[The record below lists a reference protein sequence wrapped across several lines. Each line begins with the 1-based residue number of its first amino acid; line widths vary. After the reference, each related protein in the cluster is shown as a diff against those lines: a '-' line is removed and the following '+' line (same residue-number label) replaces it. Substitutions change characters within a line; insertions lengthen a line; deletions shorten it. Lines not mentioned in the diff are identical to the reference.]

1 MMEGNRGMNQ
11 GQEFDGGYES
21 ASAVLEKY
29 GRDPHRLVTILQEI
43 QTAYSYLPEPVMA
56 FVAKEL
62 GVPPGTVYG
71 VATFYAHFTMQPRGK
86 YIIRICDGTACHVKK
101 SEAII
106 KAVESELGLS
116 GDKLTTDD
124 IMFTLEPVAC
134 LGACGL
140 APVVVI
146 NEEVHGGMNK
156 DKMIGLIEEIRKEE
170 SANA

>member
-1 MMEGNRGMNQ
+1 MNDT
-11 GQEFDGGYES
+11 QEFDGGYES

-43 QTAYSYLPEPVMA
+43 QTAYSYLPEPVMEY
-56 FVAKEL
+56 VAKEL
-62 GVPPGTVYG
+62 GVPSGAVYG
-71 VATFYAHFTMQPRGK
+71 VATFYAHFTMEPRGK

-106 KAVESELGLS
+106 KAVEKELGLS
-116 GDKLTTDD
+116 GDKLTSDD

-146 NEEVHGGMNK
+146 NEEVHGSMNK
-156 DKMIGLIEEIRKEE
+156 EKMLGLIEKIRKEE

>member
-1 MMEGNRGMNQ
+1 MNDT
-11 GQEFDGGYES
+11 QEFAGSLES

-43 QTAYSYLPEPVMA
+43 QTMYSYLPEPVMEY
-56 FVAKEL
+56 VAKEL
-62 GVPPGTVYG
+62 SVPPGSVYG

-116 GDKLTTDD
+116 ADKLTSDD
-124 IMFTLEPVAC
+124 MLFTLEPVAC

-156 DKMIGLIEEIRKEE
+156 DKMLGLIEEIRKEE